1 MNAQSVPAIA
11 HEVMRI
17 IARNQ
22 HVAPDRLRPR
32 TRLEEELH
40 CDPVDVVD
48 IILAVEKRFHVT
60 IPDEVPL
67 TTVGDFVEY
76 VTSHQP
82 ALAA

>member
-1 MNAQSVPAIA
+1 MNPQSVPAIA

-22 HVAPDRLRPR
+22 HVAPHRLRPR

-48 IILAVEKRFHVT
+48 IILQVEKRFHLT

-67 TTVGDFVEY
+67 RTVGDFVEY
-76 VTSHQP
+76 VASHQP
-82 ALAA
+82 AMAA

>member
-1 MNAQSVPAIA
+1 MQAQSVPAIA

-17 IARNQ
+17 IARNK
-22 HVAPDRLRPR
+22 HVPAARLRVR

-40 CDPVDVVD
+40 CDSVDVVD

-67 TTVGDFVEY
+67 TTVGDFVTY
-76 VTSHQP
+76 VAAHRP
-82 ALAA
+82 AMAA